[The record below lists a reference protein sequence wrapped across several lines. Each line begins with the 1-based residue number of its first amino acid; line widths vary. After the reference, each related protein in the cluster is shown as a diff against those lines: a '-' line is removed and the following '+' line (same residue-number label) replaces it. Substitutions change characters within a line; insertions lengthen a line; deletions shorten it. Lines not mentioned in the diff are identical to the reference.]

1 MAADPIFIFMSKA
14 DYGPIVLMMFFKMLA
29 LYFFF
34 RFIATSSP
42 RYLWGVAISCGLGL
56 FDKFNFMWFVLA
68 LVVAA
73 VVVFRHELRS
83 AVAQSRSQFIWP
95 LGRCWLPS
103 LLPLAIPCHS
113 FCRRIPAP

>member
-1 MAADPIFIFMSKA
+1 MAADPIFIFRSKA

-34 RFIATSSP
+34 RFIAISSP

-68 LVVAA
+68 LFLAA
-73 VVVFRHELRS
+73 VVVFRDELRS
-83 AVAQSRSQFIWP
+83 AVAQSRSQLI
-95 LGRCWLPS
+95 
-103 LLPLAIPCHS
+103 
-113 FCRRIPAP
+113 